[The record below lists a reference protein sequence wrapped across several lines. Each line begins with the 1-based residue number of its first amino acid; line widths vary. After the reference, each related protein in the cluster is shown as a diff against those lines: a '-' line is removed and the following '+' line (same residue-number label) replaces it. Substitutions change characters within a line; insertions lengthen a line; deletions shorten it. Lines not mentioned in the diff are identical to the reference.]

1 LISNQRGWKTSQSDR
16 DQQTTNEDS
25 TVEEIRLFVRR
36 LKKRWPDL
44 CIDCKSVIRETLS

>member
-1 LISNQRGWKTSQSDR
+1 MIKSW
-16 DQQTTNEDS
+16 QTTPEQQQPPVQDA